1 MNSGCKQGRAIN
13 FKAGEDRALEIN
25 YPDYNVHCPAIGT
38 KGLNAYHEACV
49 QRSKQTVQPFC
60 CSKCHIG
67 VNLKQKPIKRAISK
81 PTGRHICDCG
91 EPRGPGKKYC
101 VSCKIKHASESAKKI
116 AARKRQKKL
125 EARIERDRLELRAF
139 LDACET
145 A

>member
-67 VNLKQKPIKRAISK
+67 MDLRPARVTIKAADMPRLCA
-81 PTGRHICDCG
+81 CG
-91 EPRGPGKKYC
+91 EPL
-101 VSCKIKHASESAKKI
+101 E
-116 AARKRQKKL
+116 KRKKL
-125 EARIERDRLELRAF
+125 
-139 LDACET
+139 CET
-145 A
+145 CRDKAERAHRKKAQRLWAEKRVQKALAKLAEIT